1 MTEEQLK
8 AKRVKDAARKRELRA
23 AAKKST
29 EAEAPKAEAPKA
41 EAPKL
46 SEVERVAKLVSLAT
60 LSAKKPA
67 TALKT
72 DRPIHQA
79 FIAAGF
85 TYVKTQTVNGLVAH
99 GYAHVDGRAA
109 LYTHAQDGADEAW
122 AVKTALGEF
131 GGTDKPTEESLK
143 PVTAVQL
150 KAAKVAANKKA
161 ASIERGKMLLETDR
175 RRAEKH
181 AEVLAAAKVVP
192 PAIAGTPANVVR
204 AVEMLSGLTAK
215 QFDLDMLRGDK
226 HYGHR
231 LALLKRLFDRE
242 KVLVAETGINNL
254 IEAFFSAVGTGE
266 GCKAAKAA
274 CFATRCSEIAA
285 ASRTARLAV
294 AKAEKLIIKQSLR
307 RTYLDRVV
315 PGTITPFVKPLSK
328 ARQHEYDK
336 EELIQLRAELMVS
349 PEQLA
354 VPRPDADFDL
364 VPSDVRLLRNPG
376 NGIVMLQLE
385 KANSQGA
392 IVVYNNG
399 VKVAAGVVA
408 PETLKSLRPVA
419 SEISLVEVAK
429 QLLNPIAPSVPVT
442 PVAARHLTAVI
453 EHCKETNMSATAT
466 VTPVASSKKFV
477 APKATKKAVV
487 VKAAKAEPKKAPA
500 KAEPKKT
507 PTKKA
512 TKTEATE
519 RKSSFFRLRNDSKT
533 AWSAFKTQKAEVV
546 AALVKLGAVGAKAVG
561 ATRAQLLAAM
571 PNVPEKN
578 VSYYLSVWQKTEP
591 AIIEKIAAE

>member
-29 EAEAPKAEAPKA
+29 EAEAPKAEALKA

-46 SEVERVAKLVSLAT
+46 SEAEKASKLVSLAAIT
-60 LSAKKPA
+60 AKKQP
-67 TALKT
+67 TPF

-79 FIAAGF
+79 LITAGF
-85 TYVKTQTVNGLVAH
+85 FHVKTQIINDLVAH
-99 GYAHVDGRAA
+99 GYTHADGRAA
-109 LYTHAQDGADEAW
+109 LFTHSKDGSDEAW

-131 GGTDKPTEESLK
+131 GGTDRPTEESLK

-192 PAIAGTPANVVR
+192 PAIAGVPANVVR
-204 AVEMLSGLTAK
+204 AIEMLSGLTAK
-215 QFDLDMLRGDK
+215 QFDLDMLRGDR

-254 IEAFFSAVGTGE
+254 IEAFFSAVGAGE
-266 GCKAAKAA
+266 GSKAAKAA
-274 CFATRCSEIAA
+274 CFAARCSEIAA
-285 ASRTARLAV
+285 ASRTVRLAA
-294 AKAEKLIIKQSLR
+294 AKAEKLTIKQGLR

-328 ARQHEYDK
+328 VRQHEHDK
-336 EELIQLRAELMVS
+336 EELMQLRMELTVS
-349 PEQLA
+349 PEQPA

-364 VPSDVRLLRNPG
+364 VPSDVCLLRNPG

-487 VKAAKAEPKKAPA
+487 VKATKSVAKKAVKTE
-500 KAEPKKT
+500 KAT
-507 PTKKA
+507 AKKA
-512 TKTEATE
+512 VKTEATE

-533 AWSAFKTQKAEVV
+533 VWSAFKTQKAEVV
-546 AALVKLGAVGAKAVG
+546 AALVKLGAVGAKAAG
-561 ATRAQLLAAM
+561 ATRAQLLAAL
-571 PNVPEKN
+571 PDVPEKN